1 MLASNVTHKEHGMS
15 KAVHIKPSGKK
26 QVVTIGEGTER
37 SALQDLQHYVGGGLI
52 EAVYLNNGA
61 LMYVNEEGLLRGYW
75 PNKWATDYANKH
87 SDYGEYYIV
96 GEAIIVGADED
107 DEGNVTDAPQELI
120 DLVEG
125 GANS

>member
-1 MLASNVTHKEHGMS
+1 MS
-15 KAVHIKPSGKK
+15 RAVHVRPSGKK

-52 EAVYLNNGA
+52 EGVYLNNGA

-75 PNKWATDYANKH
+75 PNMWATTYANEN

-96 GEAIIVGADED
+96 GEVVIVGFDED
-107 DEGNVTDAPQELI
+107 DEGDVADAPQHLI

-125 GANS
+125 VANN